1 MPTVQPDSVQTAP
14 DTPVT
19 IPVLAND
26 SGTGLA
32 ITAVSTPG
40 NGSVAVNPDQTVTYT
55 PSPGFQ
61 GTDSFTYTV
70 RDQADAFAT
79 GTVTVLVAA
88 PNQPPLA
95 VDDVV
100 ATTQG
105 TAVVIPVLAND
116 SDADGEPI
124 EIVSVTAPIGG
135 SASAQP
141 GGTIVYQPAPGFV
154 GVDSFSYQIRDTRGG
169 LASATVRVSVT
180 SQNRPPVAR
189 DELVV
194 ATQNTPVRIELLGND
209 QDPDGD
215 PLSLASVGAPAN
227 GQVAVEPDSAVIYTP
242 NSGFVGTDMFA
253 YTVTDGRGGLASGR
267 VTIDVRRNN
276 RSPVALPDSATTFAN
291 TPVAIPVLAN
301 DSDLDGDPLRV
312 EQVTV
317 PAHGTLSIAADQS
330 IVYTPA
336 VGFTGTDT
344 FSYTVGDGRDGRAS
358 SDVTVTVQP
367 DPAATTYTNGYQ
379 FRRRIVVPSTV
390 VGSNLTNFP
399 LHVRLSGDWLKSLA
413 NGGKVRSNQG
423 FDLRFEDSINTK
435 LDHDI
440 EAYDPVA
447 GTLVAWVRVPT
458 LSADSNTTIF
468 LYYGKA
474 GMVATEA
481 APAGVWRDYLA
492 VWHLPSTNDRT
503 GRGRNL
509 AASNVGTGTLIGAA
523 GSFTGTNSRM
533 TLANTAFLSGLS
545 AYTAQVWIRAA
556 ATGTDKGFLS
566 IGPITGR
573 DDAQAFCLRHDVDG
587 FNGGGR
593 NVILL
598 EHAISDGR
606 NRVES
611 ASNVQTTGDQMVAVT
626 WRQGQAPTILIDG
639 VPTTPT
645 WAASPARSGTTALGN
660 GTLQIGAAAQDGST
674 GGWVGQIDE
683 VRFRASA
690 LTSTW
695 LRAEHLN
702 ISEPRAFYGVG
713 GEDQNVAGGNRA
725 PVAIPDRV
733 STPRDTPVTIDV
745 RPNDR
750 DPDADTM
757 TLDSV
762 SNAVNGTVAIVSGQ
776 ARFTPAAGFVGIGSF
791 EYTISDGRGGS
802 STGFVIVD
810 VTVPATQPA
819 IELPYANRLY
829 GNPIHAEA
837 VGNTRYT
844 ADRPASFRFRAERS
858 GTIEAVRWFN
868 KYDVAGGNVG
878 YSTGNGGRIRVDLRA
893 NVVVGGNNVPA
904 ATSLGSTAPQ
914 PRAIE
919 LGYFPVVEFLDPKPQ
934 VVAGQLYHLVFNQ
947 LDTSGANTISVNML
961 HTKKPID
968 LGGNGRFGP
977 YWGDEL
983 AHLWYSGG
991 SNGTWNVRPDRAPIF
1006 ELRYSDG
1013 VSTGQGMI
1021 FSHDSATKSIG
1032 GTEMARQVFT
1042 VRDTSR
1048 TVAGLWMRVRRSGSS
1063 TPPEL
1068 IVRLETSAGTL
1079 VEQLTVPAGAVPAS
1093 TIYDNQIPWLY
1104 RPFSQNRTLQLGQG
1118 YRVRFS
1124 AASGGYHLHAIQKG
1138 LNFGMQDRNNWR
1150 DAHAQY
1156 SVNSGSTWVG
1166 WNFTAT
1172 HLGTQTRNDMDLPI
1186 AFRVV

>member
-26 SGTGLA
+26 SGTGLT

-40 NGSVAVNPDQTVTYT
+40 NGSVTVNPDQTVTYT
-55 PSPGFQ
+55 PAPGFQ
-61 GTDSFTYTV
+61 GGDSFTYTV
-70 RDQADAFAT
+70 RDEADAFAT
-79 GTVTVLVAA
+79 GTVTVLVAF
-88 PNQPPLA
+88 PNQPPSA
-95 VDDVV
+95 VDDIV

-105 TAVVIPVLAND
+105 TAVTIPVLAND
-116 SDADGEPI
+116 SDVDGDPF
-124 EIVSVTAPIGG
+124 EIVAIGGPIGG
-135 SASAQP
+135 TASAQP
-141 GGTIVYQPAPGFV
+141 GGTVVYQPASGFT
-154 GVDSFSYQIRDTRGG
+154 GTDSFPYTIRDARGG
-169 LASATVRVSVT
+169 VASAIVRVDVT
-180 SQNRPPVAR
+180 SRNRPPAAV
-189 DELVV
+189 DDLVV
-194 ATQNTPVRIELLGND
+194 TTRDTPVRIAVLAND
-209 QDPDGD
+209 TDPEAD
-215 PLSLASVGAPAN
+215 PLILASVGAPAN
-227 GQVAVEPDSAVIYTP
+227 GRVAVEPDAAVLYTP
-242 NSGFVGTDMFA
+242 DPGFVGIDGFA
-253 YTVTDGRGGLASGR
+253 YTVSDGRGGLATGR
-267 VTIDVRRNN
+267 VTIDVRRDN
-276 RSPVALPDSATTFAN
+276 RAPTAQADSATTFAN
-291 TPVAIPVLAN
+291 TPVSIPVLAN
-301 DSDLDGDPLRV
+301 DSDLDGDTLRV
-312 EQVTV
+312 ESVTV

-336 VGFTGTDT
+336 VGFTGTDN
-344 FSYTVGDGRDGRAS
+344 FSYTVGDGRGGRAS
-358 SDVTVTVQP
+358 GDVVITVQA
-367 DPAATTYTNGYQ
+367 DPAATTYSNGYQ

-399 LHVRLSGDWLKSLA
+399 LHVRLSGDWLKSQA

-435 LDHDI
+435 LDHEI

-458 LSADSNTTIF
+458 LTADSNTTIF

-474 GMVATEA
+474 GLAATEA

-492 VWHLPSTNDRT
+492 VWHLPSTTDRT

-509 AASNVGTGTLIGAA
+509 TASNVGSGTLIGEA
-523 GSFTGTNSRM
+523 GSFSGTNSRM
-533 TLANTAFLSGLS
+533 TLANTAFLNGHS
-545 AYTAQVWIRAA
+545 AYTAQVWIKAA
-556 ATGTDKGFLS
+556 ATGTDRGFLS
-566 IGPITGR
+566 IGPINGR

-593 NVILL
+593 NLILL
-598 EHAISDGR
+598 EQAISDGR
-606 NRVES
+606 NRIES
-611 ASNVQTTGDQMVAVT
+611 ASNVQTTGIQMVAAT
-626 WRQGQAPTILIDG
+626 WRQGQSPVVLIDG
-639 VPTTPT
+639 VPSTPT
-645 WAASPARSGTTALGN
+645 WAASPARSGTTALGD
-660 GTLQIGAAAQDGST
+660 GTLQIGAASQDGAT

-683 VRFRASA
+683 VRFRATA
-690 LTSTW
+690 LTSAW

-733 STPRDTPVTIDV
+733 TTPRDTAITIDV
-745 RPNDR
+745 RSNDR

-757 TLDSV
+757 TLESV
-762 SNAVNGTVAIVSGQ
+762 GAAVNGTVSIVSGQ
-776 ARFTPAAGFVGIGSF
+776 ARFTPASGFIGTGSF
-791 EYTISDGRGGS
+791 EYVISDGRGGS
-802 STGFVIVD
+802 STGFVLVD
-810 VTVPATQPA
+810 VTVPASQPA
-819 IELPYANRLY
+819 VELPYANRLY

-844 ADRPASFRFRAERS
+844 ADRPVAFRFRAERS

-878 YSTGNGGRIRVDLRA
+878 YSTGNGGRIRIDLRA
-893 NVVVGGNNVPA
+893 NAVVGGNNVPS

-919 LGYFPVVEFLDPKPQ
+919 LGYFPIVEFLDPKPQ
-934 VVAGQLYHLVFNQ
+934 VVAGQFYHLVFNQ

-977 YWGDEL
+977 YWTDEL

-991 SNGTWNVRPDRAPIF
+991 TNGTWNVRADRAPIF
-1006 ELRYSDG
+1006 ELRYTDG

-1021 FSHDSATKSIG
+1021 FSHDSATKPVG
-1032 GTEMARQVFT
+1032 GTEMARQIFT
-1042 VRDTSR
+1042 VRDATR

-1068 IVRLETSAGTL
+1068 IVRLESSAGTL
-1079 VEQLTVPAGAVPAS
+1079 IEQLTVPAGAVPVS
-1093 TIYDNQIPWLY
+1093 TIYDNPIPWIY

-1124 AASGGYHLHAIQKG
+1124 AASAGYHLHAIQKG
-1138 LNFGMQDRNNWR
+1138 LNFGMQDRNIWR

-1156 SVNSGSTWVG
+1156 SVNSGASWVG

-1172 HLGTQTRNDMDLPI
+1172 HLGTQTRTDMDLPI